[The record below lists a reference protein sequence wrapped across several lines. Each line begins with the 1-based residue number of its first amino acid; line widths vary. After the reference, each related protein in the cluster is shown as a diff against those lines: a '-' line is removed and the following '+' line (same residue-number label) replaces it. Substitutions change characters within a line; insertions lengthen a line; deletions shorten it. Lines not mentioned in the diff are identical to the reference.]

1 MRLLPEFLSD
11 GFSTVPGAW
20 TETIWARLA
29 GWPVVVL
36 LSWRVWLMLPPGG
49 IHNGLSL
56 SALPTVMEPA
66 FLTFACSA
74 LFLIVICTDG
84 PSPDMRLGPDWTGP
98 TAAYLLFPFIAAAL
112 VRWTH
117 LHGWSVPII
126 AISLLPALEIPFA
139 LMGRALHAI
148 ERRYPVPPAKAP
160 GTYPYQNMG
169 GTGMGFGLVP
179 VRDMSWRT
187 VLTSRDPV
195 LLRKAAQEARDC
207 DASEIAEI
215 LDIRAAQTTTPGL
228 QPTGLVPE

>member
-1 MRLLPEFLSD
+1 MRALPKFLSD
-11 GFSTVPGAW
+11 GLKTVRGAW

-29 GWPVVVL
+29 GWPVVAL
-36 LSWRVWLMLPPGG
+36 LSWHVWRMLPPG
-49 IHNGLSL
+49 IHNWLSL
-56 SALPTVMEPA
+56 SALPTSIDPA

-74 LFLIVICTDG
+74 LFLMVICTDG
-84 PSPDMRLGPDWTGP
+84 PLPDMRQGPDWTGP

-126 AISLLPALEIPFA
+126 AISLLLALEILFA

-160 GTYPYQNMG
+160 GTNPYQSMG

-207 DASEIAEI
+207 GASEIADI
-215 LDIRAAQTTTPGL
+215 LDRRADQTITPGL

>member
-1 MRLLPEFLSD
+1 MRLLPAFLSD
-11 GFSTVPGAW
+11 GFSTVRGAW

-29 GWPVVVL
+29 GWPVVAL
-36 LSWRVWLMLPPGG
+36 LSCLVWRMLPPG
-49 IHNGLSL
+49 IHNWLSL
-56 SALPTVMEPA
+56 SAMPTVMEPA

-98 TAAYLLFPFIAAAL
+98 TAAYLLFPFIAVAL
-112 VRWTH
+112 VRWTN
-117 LHGWSVPII
+117 LHGWSIPAI
-126 AISLLPALEIPFA
+126 AISPLVVLEILFA
-139 LMGRALHAI
+139 LMGSALHAI

-195 LLRKAAQEARDC
+195 LLRKAAQDAKDC
-207 DASEIAEI
+207 DASEIADI
-215 LDIRAAQTTTPGL
+215 LDRRAAQYDNARLAADRSG
-228 QPTGLVPE
+228 V

>member
-98 TAAYLLFPFIAAAL
+98 TAAYLLFPFIAVAL

-117 LHGWSVPII
+117 LHGWSIPVI
-126 AISLLPALEIPFA
+126 AISPLVVLEILFA
-139 LMGRALHAI
+139 LMGSALHAI

-160 GTYPYQNMG
+160 GTYPYQSLGRIDMS
-169 GTGMGFGLVP
+169 FGLVP
-179 VRDMSWRT
+179 VRDMSWHA

-195 LLRKAAQEARDC
+195 LLRKAAQDARDC
-207 DASEIAEI
+207 DASEIADI
-215 LDIRAAQTTTPGL
+215 LDRRAAQYDNARLAADRSGA
-228 QPTGLVPE
+228 

>member
-1 MRLLPEFLSD
+1 MRLLPAFLSD
-11 GFSTVPGAW
+11 GIGTVPGAW

-29 GWPVVVL
+29 GWPVVAL

-74 LFLIVICTDG
+74 LFLIVIGGYG
-84 PSPDMRLGPDWTGP
+84 PLPGMRLGPDWTGP
-98 TAAYLLFPFIAAAL
+98 TAAYLLFPFIAVAL
-112 VRWTH
+112 VRWTN

-126 AISLLPALEIPFA
+126 AISPLAALEILFA
-139 LMGRALHAI
+139 LMGSALHAV

-160 GTYPYQNMG
+160 GTYPYQSLG

-195 LLRKAAQEARDC
+195 LLRKAAQDAKDC
-207 DASEIAEI
+207 DASEIADI
-215 LDIRAAQTTTPGL
+215 LDRRAAQYDNARLAADRSGA
-228 QPTGLVPE
+228 

>member
-1 MRLLPEFLSD
+1 MRALPKFLSD

-29 GWPVVVL
+29 GWPVVAL
-36 LSWRVWLMLPPGG
+36 LSWHVWRMLPPG
-49 IHNGLSL
+49 IHNWLSL

-66 FLTFACSA
+66 LLTFACSA
-74 LFLIVICTDG
+74 LFLMVICTDG
-84 PSPDMRLGPDWTGP
+84 PLPDRRLGPNWTGP

-139 LMGRALHAI
+139 LMGSALQAI

-160 GTYPYQNMG
+160 GTYPYQSMG

-195 LLRKAAQEARDC
+195 LLRKAALEARDC
-207 DASEIAEI
+207 GASEIADI
-215 LDIRAAQTTTPGL
+215 LDRRADQTITPGL